1 MQMKKKEAKGGG
13 ILDGKCKRLYN
24 RKQSKYHQSFVQ
36 IFTNKKNRIY
46 HDGNYSYI
54 MPPTIN
60 AVVCCCCLTT

>member
-1 MQMKKKEAKGGG
+1 MEWKNRKKKNYGRR
-13 ILDGKCKRLYN
+13 LDGKCKRLYN

-36 IFTNKKNRIY
+36 IFTGKNLY
-46 HDGNYSYI
+46 HEGNYSYI